1 VGGKDAKEKYR
12 LYRQLSLLAVI
23 PAVMAVG
30 PLIGFFIGRWLDN
43 KLGTEPY
50 LMIAFITFGFVAAG
64 KEIYGIVKRV
74 SNESDD

>member
-1 VGGKDAKEKYR
+1 
-12 LYRQLSLLAVI
+12 
-23 PAVMAVG
+23 MAVG